1 MNNDKLTGTAKKV
14 EGSVESA
21 FGTVTGNKSA
31 EAKGDAKRILGAAQD
46 AFGKVED
53 FATDS
58 FDTVKTE
65 INEKPVQS
73 ALIALGIG
81 FLIGRLFGI

>member
-1 MNNDKLTGTAKKV
+1 MNTDKLAGTAKKV
-14 EGSVESA
+14 EGNVESA

-31 EAKGDAKRILGAAQD
+31 EGKGDAKRILGAAQE

-53 FATDS
+53 YAADS
-58 FDTVKTE
+58 YETVKNE

-73 ALIALGIG
+73 ALIALGVG
-81 FLIGRLFGI
+81 FLIGRLFSL